1 MTKEI
6 NRIGMKCYT
15 KSDLNTRGYR
25 KRMMD
30 IWDEIGVFK
39 ISEQRLADQARAIKT
54 NGWLSDIE
62 INKIK
67 RNIRSEDARGK
78 EKGAKS

>member
-1 MTKEI
+1 
-6 NRIGMKCYT
+6 MKCYT